1 MKGRIGLFDIVRS
14 LCVLEIVGFWHML
27 DYINCNNTIIRDY
40 GNGLTCSV
48 LACFT
53 FISGFFLGKKE
64 INAKSFYWSRLTRFF
79 IPLLLTSL
87 ILSIGGWFKSI
98 GQFISTLTGIS
109 CFFPPQPKT
118 LWYFSMIIIFYA
130 LTPILL
136 YNAINKTSRVLLRG
150 LLPLFFFICML
161 HLQHLD
167 ERVLIYYP
175 FYLIGIVTKQK
186 NLKYI
191 NNYAAIFIL
200 ILWIMIIMYDLNNNI
215 IMTFVLSALGIYLL
229 FTISKN
235 IELLFPKA
243 NKIFSILSYASMFA
257 YLFHREV
264 YLVFEIIFI
273 KFLHF
278 KSLPIMVV
286 PIMLLSLFIAAYYGQ
301 KLYDNFISNFLSKKT
316 I

>member
-1 MKGRIGLFDIVRS
+1 MKERIGLFDIVRS
-14 LCVLEIVGFWHML
+14 LCVLEIVGFWHIL

-53 FISGFFLGKKE
+53 FMSGFFLGKKK
-64 INAKSFYWSRLTRFF
+64 INTKSFYLSRLTRFF

-87 ILSIGGWFKSI
+87 ILSIGGWFESI
-98 GQFISTLTGIS
+98 AQFISTLTGIS

-136 YNAINKTSRVLLRG
+136 NNAINKPSKIFFRG

-161 HLQHLD
+161 YLQHLD

-175 FYLIGIVTKQK
+175 FYLIGIITKQE
-186 NLKYI
+186 NLKYV
-191 NNYAAIFIL
+191 NNFAAIVIL
-200 ILWIMIIMYDLNNNI
+200 ILWIITIRYGLNNNI
-215 IMTFVLSALGIYLL
+215 IMTIILSALGVYLL

-235 IELLFPKA
+235 IELLFPKT

-264 YLVFEIIFI
+264 YLFFEILFI
-273 KFLHF
+273 KFLHY

-286 PIMLLSLFIAAYYGQ
+286 PIMLLSLFIAAYCGQ
-301 KLYDNFISNFLSKKT
+301 KLYDNFISKFLSRKA